1 MDKDLEYS
9 LPTVTSLYLD
19 LVRGLAAIAVVFHH
33 YDRQLVDGGGLF
45 PDIGQEAV
53 MAFFVLSGLVISWM
67 ASGRESDPTVFVVK
81 RFARFYSVVI
91 PCVFILWL
99 CYYIGSSLSPDLYA
113 RYGGQ
118 DLWHAKTALAVTF
131 LNYNSIVGEVRLPT
145 GGPYW
150 SLTYEFWYYFLFAS
164 ILWRKRSKWC
174 LLLCVLMC
182 LLLGPKPLLLFPCWL
197 LGVVVFKYSYRNAVG
212 LRTGS
217 VMFFSG
223 IMLSTFVYFSPI
235 KEVLSTQNILGLD
248 LYHSSYFVYYFLV
261 AIGFALNFLGAYYV
275 GNSISGF
282 VIPSRVRAVIKHLA
296 AISFSLY
303 LLHLPIMF
311 LLSACFITEPYNYF
325 YPVLTILILALV
337 GKPIENTRFALQ
349 KILFLCA
356 AKIKER
362 VRA

>member
-1 MDKDLEYS
+1 MDKDLGYS

-19 LVRGLAAIAVVFHH
+19 LVRGVAAIAVVFHH

-45 PDIGQEAV
+45 PDVGQEAV

-67 ASGRESDPTVFVVK
+67 ASSRERDPTVFVVK

-91 PCVFILWL
+91 PCIIILWL
-99 CYYIGSSLSPDLYA
+99 CYYLGSSMSPDLYI
-113 RYGGQ
+113 RYGEQ
-118 DLWHAKTALAVTF
+118 HLWHAKTALAVTF

-150 SLTYEFWYYFLFAS
+150 SLTYEFWYYFLFAA

-174 LLLCVLMC
+174 LLVCGLMC

-197 LGVVVFKYSYRNAVG
+197 LGVGVFRYSSRYQVSQRNG
-212 LRTGS
+212 Y
-217 VMFFSG
+217 VMFFLG
-223 IMLSTFVYFSPI
+223 IMLSTFVYFSSV
-235 KEVLSTQNILGLD
+235 KEVLSTQNMLGLD

-261 AIGFALNFLGAYYV
+261 AIGIAINFLGAYYI
-275 GNSISGF
+275 GNSALGS
-282 VIPSRVRAVIKHLA
+282 VIPSQVRAVIKHLA

-311 LLSACFITEPYNYF
+311 LLSACFSTEPYNYF
-325 YPVLTILILALV
+325 YPVLTLLILVLV

-349 KILFLCA
+349 KILFLCV

-362 VRA
+362 VRV